1 MLDSNLQEYQ
11 KFKAAQSFCAV
22 YGNTELL
29 PEEINESNSA
39 WNKLSFQQINN
50 APQRTPFFITSAST
64 QLDLLDAEEDQ
75 VKELIARIK
84 WLSSIVCK
92 QKLVTIADR
101 ILALLK
107 DAKEEDEFSI
117 GISPDS
123 LRSFYSFI
131 STHSDLKRPKLS
143 LTPENNLYAS
153 WKSGSDKVFSVH
165 FLSDG
170 DARFIIFKP
179 NKRHP
184 DRPIRL
190 SGVAPV
196 DDLLQEVVNPDEVA
210 WAFE

>member
-84 WLSSIVCK
+84 WLSSIVI
-92 QKLVTIADR
+92 T
-101 ILALLK
+101 
-107 DAKEEDEFSI
+107 
-117 GISPDS
+117 
-123 LRSFYSFI
+123 
-131 STHSDLKRPKLS
+131 
-143 LTPENNLYAS
+143 
-153 WKSGSDKVFSVH
+153 
-165 FLSDG
+165 
-170 DARFIIFKP
+170 
-179 NKRHP
+179 
-184 DRPIRL
+184 
-190 SGVAPV
+190 
-196 DDLLQEVVNPDEVA
+196 
-210 WAFE
+210 